1 MRRKASAKLEKL
13 NNPLFVKALK
23 DGTEAAYRE
32 LIEEFFPLAKS
43 FVQRKYEVSPED
55 AKDILQD
62 FAQRLI
68 ERLDDF
74 DETSGRFVSWA
85 FAVLRNLA
93 VDWLR
98 RNRKVELVSVESTAI
113 DEMTPAPEEER
124 QTGTRDDLSPL
135 EKLPV
140 EVRTAFLKLKPRYQQ
155 FLGLMLLGTS
165 DRMIKKIMEIEN
177 DGALW
182 TLRSRALAGLKKEVE
197 KTKGGLS

>member
-1 MRRKASAKLEKL
+1 MRRKVSAKLEKL
-13 NNPLFVKALK
+13 NNPLFIKALK
-23 DGTEAAYRE
+23 DGAEAAYRE
-32 LIEEFFPLAKS
+32 LIEAFFPPAKS
-43 FVQRKYEVSPED
+43 FVRKKYEVSQED

-68 ERLDDF
+68 ERVDDF
-74 DETSGRFVSWA
+74 DETSGQFVNWA
-85 FAVLRNLA
+85 FTVLRNLA

-98 RNRKVELVSVESTAI
+98 RNRKVELISVASAAI
-113 DEMTPAPEEER
+113 DEIPSVLEDESLA
-124 QTGTRDDLSPL
+124 QTKDDLSPL

-155 FLGLMLLGTS
+155 FLGLTLLGIS
-165 DRMIKKIMEIEN
+165 DLMIKKIMEIEN